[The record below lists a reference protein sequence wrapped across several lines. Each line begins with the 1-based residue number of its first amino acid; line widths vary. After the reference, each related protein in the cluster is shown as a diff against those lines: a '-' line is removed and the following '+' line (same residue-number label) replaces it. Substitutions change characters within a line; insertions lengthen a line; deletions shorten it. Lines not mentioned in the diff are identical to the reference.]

1 MFFETKNLD
10 NTKVFD
16 IISND
21 FRYAKALNSFGIDFY
36 DHYDLTINEVCKEK
50 GLSSNSIY
58 GYRVAMDESFDL
70 DLKTLESSPL
80 NLVIEYLKHNH
91 SYFIKNKLPYIKNL
105 ITSLPNKNKRYNFF
119 EDLKFIF
126 PLFYQDFVEHI
137 LEEEKHIFSY
147 IQKLHQLEDNSKSH
161 AKMFF
166 EMKKISLKHIAK
178 EHLEEDSEMA
188 GIRGLTN
195 DYSIK
200 NINDLHL
207 KVIFQELKAFDKELD
222 VHSNIEN
229 EILFPRALKL
239 EKDVSDKIR
248 NISFLN

>member
-1 MFFETKNLD
+1 MFFDAKNLD

-21 FRYAKALNSFGIDFY
+21 FRYAKALDSFGIDFY
-36 DHYDLTINEVCKEK
+36 DHYDLTINEVCKGK
-50 GLSSNSIY
+50 GLSINSIH

-70 DLKTLESSPL
+70 DLKTLKSSPL

-105 ITSLPNKNKRYNFF
+105 IASLSNNKRLNFF
-119 EDLKFIF
+119 DDLKFIF

-137 LEEEKHIFSY
+137 LEEEKYIFSY
-147 IQKLHQLEDNSKSH
+147 IQKLYQLEDNSKSH
-161 AKMFF
+161 AKIFF
-166 EMKKISLKHIAK
+166 EMKKISLKDIAK

-188 GIRGLTN
+188 GIKGLTN
-195 DYSIK
+195 NYSIK
-200 NINDLHL
+200 NIDDLHL

-239 EKDVSDKIR
+239 EKDISDKIR